1 VSEGAETTLALTP
14 ERILQLLAQGEIE
27 VEGLIPWSSNAT
39 LLVTVQEAG
48 LSMRAVYKPQQGER
62 PLWDF
67 EYGSLGKREV
77 AAYVV
82 SDAVG
87 WDLIP
92 PTVLRVGPYGP
103 GSVQLFIQAQEDAH
117 YFTIRHEACY
127 EPDLMRLTAF
137 DVLTNNA
144 DRKSGHCLL
153 DQRGGLWAIDNALT
167 FHTEP
172 KLRTVIWD
180 FAERPLPDDV
190 LDGLETLKTALL
202 RGTSLNRALAGL
214 LSEQEVAALR
224 DRLQRLV
231 QGRRF
236 PPPGP
241 GRPVPWPPV

>member
-1 VSEGAETTLALTP
+1 MSEGAETTLALTP
-14 ERILQLLAQGEIE
+14 ERILQLLARGEIE

-39 LLVTVQEAG
+39 LLVTVQDAG
-48 LSMRAVYKPQQGER
+48 LSMLAVYKPQQGER

-92 PTVLRVGPYGP
+92 PTVLRVGPYGL
-103 GSVQLFIQAQEDAH
+103 GSVQFFIQAQEDAH
-117 YFTIRHEACY
+117 YFTIQHEACY
-127 EPDLMRLTAF
+127 EPDLMRLAAF

-153 DQRGGLWAIDNALT
+153 DQGGGLWAIDNALT

-190 LDGLETLKTALL
+190 LAGLETLKTALL

-214 LSEQEVAALR
+214 LSEQEMAALS
-224 DRLQRLV
+224 DRLQQLV

-241 GRPVPWPPV
+241 GRPVPWPAV

>member
-1 VSEGAETTLALTP
+1 VALTP
-14 ERILQLLAQGEIE
+14 ERILRLLSQGEIE

-39 LLVTVQEAG
+39 LLVTVQDGE
-48 LSMRAVYKPQQGER
+48 LSTLAVYKPQQGER

-67 EYGSLGKREV
+67 EHGSLGKREV

-82 SDAVG
+82 SDALG

-92 PTVLRVGPYGP
+92 PTILREGPYGP
-103 GSVQLFIQAQEDAH
+103 GSVQFFIHAQEDAH

-127 EPDLMRLTAF
+127 EPELMRLAAF

-180 FAERPLPDDV
+180 FAERFLPEEV
-190 LDGLETLKTALL
+190 VGGLEALGAAL
-202 RGTSLNRALAGL
+202 VEGTPLSRALAGL
-214 LSEQEVAALR
+214 LREQEVAALR
-224 DRLQRLV
+224 DRLQQLV
-231 QGRRF
+231 QAQRF
-236 PPPGP
+236 PVPGP